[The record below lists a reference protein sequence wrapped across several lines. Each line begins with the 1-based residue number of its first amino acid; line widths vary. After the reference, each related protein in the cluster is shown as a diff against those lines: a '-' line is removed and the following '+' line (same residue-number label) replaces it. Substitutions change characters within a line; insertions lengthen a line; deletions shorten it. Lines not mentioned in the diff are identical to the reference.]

1 MGLKWRRQV
10 NGKNVRRQQTVE
22 QYLILL
28 LQNQDI
34 LSPPEQHWVSIKLSL
49 KTLEDSPALIHQD

>member
-10 NGKNVRRQQTVE
+10 NGKNVQTVE
-22 QYLILL
+22 QYPILL

-49 KTLEDSPALIHQD
+49 KTLEDLPALIHQD

>member
-1 MGLKWRRQV
+1 ME
-10 NGKNVRRQQTVE
+10 KNVQTVE

>member
-1 MGLKWRRQV
+1 MEKMYEGSRPW
-10 NGKNVRRQQTVE
+10 NNNP
-22 QYLILL
+22 ILL